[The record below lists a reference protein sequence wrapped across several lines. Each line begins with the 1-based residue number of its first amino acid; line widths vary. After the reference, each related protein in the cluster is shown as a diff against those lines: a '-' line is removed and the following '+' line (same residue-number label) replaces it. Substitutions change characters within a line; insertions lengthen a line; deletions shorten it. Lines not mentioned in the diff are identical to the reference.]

1 MLSRGPVRIAVPG
14 PRASA
19 CPAWRA
25 ADVAFA
31 GEAPQVHNG
40 RPIPAVLAIVATMS
54 SKPSFAVAV
63 VGLDASHRRLIEIVF
78 RHIQHNRF
86 VFTLA
91 GTASLA
97 EVDLLVADLD
107 DASGRDALARAQSMR
122 VPLPCIGVTGG
133 GRDPDVRHSV
143 EAGQLVRQLLPLL
156 NRIVDDEG
164 LVDAATSRR
173 EARAS
178 IDAVAADDATTQ
190 PVRVTDT
197 APPSLPVA
205 VAARPRVLLI
215 DDGGAVREGLA
226 DAVERLGLEVESA
239 SSGSEALA
247 RLSEVAVD
255 LAMLDLRLPDGDGL
269 ELARAIRREPRLR
282 ALPIVVLGRRRS
294 ALDVVRSAAAG
305 CSAFLALPVEIG
317 DLHRTLSRQLGRAL
331 SRDAGPGESGLAG
344 VASR

>member
-1 MLSRGPVRIAVPG
+1 
-14 PRASA
+14 
-19 CPAWRA
+19 
-25 ADVAFA
+25 
-31 GEAPQVHNG
+31 
-40 RPIPAVLAIVATMS
+40 MS